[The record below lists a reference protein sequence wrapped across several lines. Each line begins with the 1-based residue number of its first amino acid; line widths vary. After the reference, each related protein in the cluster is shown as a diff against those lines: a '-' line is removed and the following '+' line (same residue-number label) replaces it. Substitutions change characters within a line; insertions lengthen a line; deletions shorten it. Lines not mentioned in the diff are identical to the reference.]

1 MELEILFGIEV
12 LYILRY
18 NYCRKKIIIMN
29 QNLIERH
36 TTCKLTLYN
45 SSVMKS
51 EFSWRSRETPST
63 LISRYFS
70 LSCCLLHAECGAG
83 KRIYKANKGSCIDT
97 DSHAAYIL
105 WGHACMHLF
114 THETGPYLGVQIFY
128 FLNRPY

>member
-29 QNLIERH
+29 QNLIGSH

-51 EFSWRSRETPST
+51 EFSWRSRETP
-63 LISRYFS
+63 IYFNFKIFQFE
-70 LSCCLLHAECGAG
+70 LL
-83 KRIYKANKGSCIDT
+83 
-97 DSHAAYIL
+97 L
-105 WGHACMHLF
+105 VAC
-114 THETGPYLGVQIFY
+114 
-128 FLNRPY
+128 